1 MQSIVAIEQS
11 GRSESNLIRPH
22 TNPVQSSQLNSNQIK
37 SSQVKFC
44 APDRPPD
51 ACPYHTTQSTGNQ
64 KCKTA
69 LTVRAKSRNETL
81 SIASVQRKKHTTFGK
96 KTFNELA
103 EIRTEFRSN
112 E

>member
-1 MQSIVAIEQS
+1 M
-11 GRSESNLIRPH
+11 
-22 TNPVQSSQLNSNQIK
+22 
-37 SSQVKFC
+37 
-44 APDRPPD
+44 
-51 ACPYHTTQSTGNQ
+51 
-64 KCKTA
+64 
-69 LTVRAKSRNETL
+69 TVRAKSRNETL